1 MSLSQSR
8 VSSAVAAR
16 ALTSARLCG
25 VFPRGRVGRRK
36 LACREGAFGVA
47 LAAEEHRATTPA
59 AANELALPAFG
70 ANNAGLLLRLLD
82 VLAVGVP
89 GAADERA
96 ETTAA
101 AREGLAAL
109 GADLAFEYLELGLL
123 LALERLG
130 VIATAL
136 GHWLALLAL
145 LESGARVEAPVP
157 PELDDDGT
165 AALRADP
172 VGGLFGH
179 IRLLHALRLLFDEL
193 AKRLEEVP
201 DDRDPLDF
209 TCGDPVEVLLHAHR
223 EAGVHD
229 LGEVLVQEIGHDE
242 ADILRHESAAFLAD
256 VLTVHE
262 GRDRRR
268 VRRGP
273 ADPEFFEGLDKRR
286 LGEARRRLREVL
298 RRVEAQQLELLAG
311 LHLGERRDLLLGLV
325 GRFEVRAEESIEQ
338 DAAAVRSQKVLAR
351 LDVEARV
358 LKARGRHLRRDRP
371 LPDQRVELELV
382 RLEEPFHAV
391 RRAREIRRTDR
402 LVRLLRA
409 LRACLV
415 VTRLLE
421 RVRSPEFLRDDVAR
435 LMERALGDVERVGS
449 HIGDESDRRA
459 VADGD
464 AFIELLREDH
474 RFLHRVAELA
484 RCLLLDRRGGERRRG
499 IAAALALL
507 DALDCVTGICEGGTM
522 LIGSLTVMDLELVAL
537 LLDDLGA
544 ERFARVVGERGL
556 ESPVL
561 LRLERLDL
569 ALAVDD
575 EPECDRLDAT
585 RGEAV
590 ADLLPKERR
599 HRVADQPV
607 DDPARL
613 LSIHEVLIDL
623 PRMLERFLDGGR
635 GDLVEGDPA
644 QLGLWDLDDVGQV
657 PGDGLALAVEVS
669 GQPDMVRGLGLSS
682 KGPGVLFRIVRDD
695 VFRDEGLEIDAHL
708 RLRQIPDMPER
719 GLDLVVGTEHPF

>member
-1 MSLSQSR
+1 
-8 VSSAVAAR
+8 V
-16 ALTSARLCG
+16 
-25 VFPRGRVGRRK
+25 
-36 LACREGAFGVA
+36 
-47 LAAEEHRATTPA
+47 
-59 AANELALPAFG
+59 
-70 ANNAGLLLRLLD
+70 
-82 VLAVGVP
+82 
-89 GAADERA
+89 
-96 ETTAA
+96 
-101 AREGLAAL
+101 
-109 GADLAFEYLELGLL
+109 
-123 LALERLG
+123 
-130 VIATAL
+130 
-136 GHWLALLAL
+136 
-145 LESGARVEAPVP
+145 
-157 PELDDDGT
+157 
-165 AALRADP
+165 
-172 VGGLFGH
+172 
-179 IRLLHALRLLFDEL
+179 
-193 AKRLEEVP
+193 
-201 DDRDPLDF
+201 
-209 TCGDPVEVLLHAHR
+209 
-223 EAGVHD
+223 
-229 LGEVLVQEIGHDE
+229 
-242 ADILRHESAAFLAD
+242 
-256 VLTVHE
+256 
-262 GRDRRR
+262 
-268 VRRGP
+268 
-273 ADPEFFEGLDKRR
+273 
-286 LGEARRRLREVL
+286 
-298 RRVEAQQLELLAG
+298 
-311 LHLGERRDLLLGLV
+311 HLGEWRDILLELD
-325 GRFEVRAEESIEQ
+325 GRFEVRAEESIEEY
-338 DAAAVRSQKVLAR
+338 AAAVRSRKVLAG

-358 LKARGRHLRRDRP
+358 LKARGRHLRGDRP

-402 LVRLLRA
+402 LVRFLRA
-409 LRACLV
+409 LRARLV

-449 HIGDESDRRA
+449 HIGDETDRRA

-507 DALDCVTGICEGGTM
+507 DALDCVAGIGERGAV
-522 LIGSLTVMDLELVAL
+522 LVGSLTVMDLELVAL

-544 ERFARVVGERGL
+544 ERVARVVGKRGL

-575 EPECDRLDAT
+575 EPECDRLDAA

-613 LSIHEVLIDL
+613 LRIHEVLINL

-657 PGDGLALAVEVS
+657 PRDGLALAVEVS
-669 GQPDMVRGLGLSS
+669 GQPDMVRGLGLPSE
-682 KGPGVLFRIVRDD
+682 GPGVLFRIVRDD
-695 VFRDEGLEIDAHL
+695 VFRDEGLEVHAHL

-719 GLDLVVGTEHPF
+719 GLDLVVGTEHP